1 MYNNK
6 YLEVVMRVRDYAKE
20 IDVKP
25 GELAKWLTSK
35 GREKTAASNLDAE
48 DIELIKEQ
56 YKKGGSNAKPAD
68 NAGAKAES
76 KPVEKPAEKPV
87 DNKPAEKPVEIKPAE
102 KQVENKP
109 AEKPVENKPVENK
122 PAEKSDNKEG
132 SVKQGNKYVF
142 KPSNQQ
148 MTSFSSDYP
157 NGGKMYHNTP
167 KIVTKI
173 TVKSSSDNKNTDP
186 GNRNN
191 NQNHNQNQQSNIQ
204 RPNNSGNNGNN
215 GNNGNR
221 NRNNNQ
227 KQGKREVLGSSLSS
241 VLSGYTFS
249 KTAEPE
255 VKKQNNAPAIEGPKK
270 TISAEERA
278 AQAAAKAAEAEARR
292 AAEQK
297 QAAEA
302 AAKKAEEEKKAAE
315 EAAKRAEEAK
325 AAEAAKATEEKK
337 EAEEASKEV
346 KAAEEKKAAANGTVG
361 SLENKT
367 SDITRGENSSNMDGR
382 NNGVQEN
389 AEKAPREN
397 NNNNNGARPMNH
409 SNQGSSNQQNGGNS
423 RNNDR
428 RNGQGGF
435 KDRNAQ
441 GGNGQGGFRDRNAQG
456 GNGQGGFKDRNAQGG
471 NGQGGFRDR
480 NAQGGNGQGGF
491 RDRNAQGGNGQG
503 GFRDRN
509 AQGGNGQGGFR
520 DKNAQGGGF
529 NKDRNGQGGGFN
541 KDRNGQGGGFNKD
554 RNGQSGGFGG
564 RNGGRGFDKK
574 KNSDT
579 PEITVDRS
587 KEQRA
592 QAYSNRSKD
601 KKHERGYYEDEDQ
614 EIQTKQNKK
623 GAFIKPK
630 VEEKPKEE
638 IKNITIPDEI
648 TIKDL
653 ADKMKI
659 VPSAIIKKYFLEGK
673 VYTINQE
680 ISYDEAAEIALSYDI
695 LAEKEE
701 KVDVVQEL
709 LKEEPEDESTMVPRP
724 PVVCVMGHVDH
735 GKTSLLDAIRKTNVT
750 AKESG
755 GITQHIGAYMVTI
768 NDRKI
773 TFLDTPGHEAFTSMR
788 MRGAM
793 ATDIAVLVVAADDGV
808 MPQTKEAIS
817 HAKAAKVQ
825 MIVAINKIDKPGANI
840 ERVKQ
845 ELLAEG
851 VMSEDYG
858 GDIPFV
864 PVSAKAGTGIED
876 LLEMITLLAD
886 IMELKANPNRKARG
900 IVIEAKLDTGKG
912 PVATVLV
919 QKGTLHVGDFVA
931 IGAAFGKVRAM
942 IDAKGE
948 RLKEAGPSTP
958 VEIIGLNGVPD
969 AGEVCLV
976 TDTNNDAKKISE
988 AFIAQN
994 REKLL
999 AETKNKL
1006 SLEGLSDAIKAGKL
1020 KEFDII
1026 VKADVQ
1032 GSVEAVKQSLIKL
1045 SNDEVQVS
1053 VIHGGVGAINE
1064 SDVTLAAA
1072 SHAIIIGF
1080 NVRADNQARETAER
1094 EKVDVR
1100 NYKVIYDAIND
1111 VEAAMKGLLEPIYE
1125 EKVTGHGEIRMIFK
1139 ASGIGNIAG
1148 SYILDG
1154 KVFRGTKCRIMRG
1167 DEKVFDGNIES
1178 LRRGKDDVKEVNYGY
1193 ECGLVFDGF
1202 NDIQVDDKMEFYQMV
1217 EVKR

>member
-1 MYNNK
+1 
-6 YLEVVMRVRDYAKE
+6 MRVRDYAKE

-102 KQVENKP
+102 KPVENKP
-109 AEKPVENKPVENK
+109 AEKPVENKPAEKPVENK

-173 TVKSSSDNKNTDP
+173 TVKSSSDNKNGDP

-337 EAEEASKEV
+337 ATEEASKEV
-346 KAAEEKKAAANGTVG
+346 KAAEENKAAANGTVG

-389 AEKAPREN
+389 TEKAPREN

-423 RNNDR
+423 KNNDR

-520 DKNAQGGGF
+520 DRNAQGGGF

-579 PEITVDRS
+579 PEIAVDRS

-876 LLEMITLLAD
+876 LLEMITLQAD

-1154 KVFRGTKCRIMRG
+1154 KVFRGTKCRITRG

>member
-1 MYNNK
+1 
-6 YLEVVMRVRDYAKE
+6 MRVRDYAKE

-87 DNKPAEKPVEIKPAE
+87 
-102 KQVENKP
+102 ENKP
-109 AEKPVENKPVENK
+109 AEKPVENKPAENKTAENKPAEKTVENKPVENK
-122 PAEKSDNKEG
+122 PAERSDNKEG

-142 KPSNQQ
+142 KPNNNQQ

-173 TVKSSSDNKNTDP
+173 TVRSSSDNKNVDT

-191 NQNHNQNQQSNIQ
+191 NHNQNQQSNIQ
-204 RPNNSGNNGNN
+204 RPNNSVNN

-227 KQGKREVLGSSLSS
+227 KQGKHEVLGSSLSS

-249 KTAEPE
+249 KTAELE

-325 AAEAAKATEEKK
+325 AAKAAEEKK
-337 EAEEASKEV
+337 AAEEASKEV

-389 AEKAPREN
+389 TEKAPREN

-423 RNNDR
+423 KNNDKR
-428 RNGQGGF
+428 
-435 KDRNAQ
+435 
-441 GGNGQGGFRDRNAQG
+441 
-456 GNGQGGFKDRNAQGG
+456 

-509 AQGGNGQGGFR
+509 AQGGNGQ
-520 DKNAQGGGF
+520 GGF

-709 LKEEPEDESTMVPRP
+709 LKEDPEDESTMVSRP

-755 GITQHIGAYMVTI
+755 GITQHIGAYMVTL

-876 LLEMITLLAD
+876 LLEMITLQAD

-942 IDAKGE
+942 IDATGE

-988 AFIAQN
+988 AFITQN

-1154 KVFRGTKCRIMRG
+1154 KVFRGTKCRITRG

>member
-1 MYNNK
+1 
-6 YLEVVMRVRDYAKE
+6 MRVRDYAKE

-76 KPVEKPAEKPV
+76 KPVEKPAEKPEE
-87 DNKPAEKPVEIKPAE
+87 NKPAEKPVEIKPAE
-102 KQVENKP
+102 KPVENKP
-109 AEKPVENKPVENK
+109 AEKPVENKPAEKPVENK
-122 PAEKSDNKEG
+122 PAEKTVENKPAERSDNKEG

-142 KPSNQQ
+142 KPNNNQQ

-173 TVKSSSDNKNTDP
+173 TVKSSSDNKNVDT

-191 NQNHNQNQQSNIQ
+191 NQNQNQQSNIQ

-315 EAAKRAEEAK
+315 EAVKRAEEAK
-325 AAEAAKATEEKK
+325 AAEAA
-337 EAEEASKEV
+337 

-389 AEKAPREN
+389 TEKAPREN
-397 NNNNNGARPMNH
+397 NNNNNGARPMNQGSNGRNG

-423 RNNDR
+423 KNNDR

-435 KDRNAQ
+435 R
-441 GGNGQGGFRDRNAQG
+441 
-456 GNGQGGFKDRNAQGG
+456 DRNAQGG

-520 DKNAQGGGF
+520 DRNAQGGNGQGGFRDRNAQGGNGQGGFRDRNAQGGNGQGGF

-709 LKEEPEDESTMVPRP
+709 LKEEPEDESTMVSRP

-755 GITQHIGAYMVTI
+755 GITQHIGAYMVTL

-876 LLEMITLLAD
+876 LLEMITLQAD

-988 AFIAQN
+988 AFITQN

-1154 KVFRGTKCRIMRG
+1154 KVFRGTKCRITRG

>member
-1 MYNNK
+1 
-6 YLEVVMRVRDYAKE
+6 MRVRDYAKE

-76 KPVEKPAEKPV
+76 KPVEKPAEKPEE
-87 DNKPAEKPVEIKPAE
+87 NKPAEKPVEIKPAE
-102 KQVENKP
+102 KPVENKP
-109 AEKPVENKPVENK
+109 AEKPVENKPAEKTVENK
-122 PAEKSDNKEG
+122 PAERSDNKEG

-142 KPSNQQ
+142 KPNNNQQ

-173 TVKSSSDNKNTDP
+173 TVKSSSDNKNVDT

-191 NQNHNQNQQSNIQ
+191 NQNQNQQSNIQ

-315 EAAKRAEEAK
+315 EAVKRAEEAK
-325 AAEAAKATEEKK
+325 AAEAA
-337 EAEEASKEV
+337 

-389 AEKAPREN
+389 TEKAPREN
-397 NNNNNGARPMNH
+397 NNNNNGARPMNQGSNGRNG

-423 RNNDR
+423 KNNDR
-428 RNGQGGF
+428 R
-435 KDRNAQ
+435 
-441 GGNGQGGFRDRNAQG
+441 
-456 GNGQGGFKDRNAQGG
+456 

-509 AQGGNGQGGFR
+509 AQGGNGQ
-520 DKNAQGGGF
+520 GGF

-709 LKEEPEDESTMVPRP
+709 LKEEPEDESTMVSRP

-755 GITQHIGAYMVTI
+755 GITQHIGAYMVTL

-876 LLEMITLLAD
+876 LLEMITLQAD

-988 AFIAQN
+988 AFITQN

-1154 KVFRGTKCRIMRG
+1154 KVFRGTKCRITRG

>member
-1 MYNNK
+1 
-6 YLEVVMRVRDYAKE
+6 MRVRDYAKE

-76 KPVEKPAEKPV
+76 KPVEKPAEKPEE
-87 DNKPAEKPVEIKPAE
+87 NKPAEKPVEIKPAE
-102 KQVENKP
+102 KPVENKP
-109 AEKPVENKPVENK
+109 AEKPVENKPAEKTVENK
-122 PAEKSDNKEG
+122 PAERSDNKEG

-142 KPSNQQ
+142 KPNNNQQ

-173 TVKSSSDNKNTDP
+173 TVKSSSDNKNVDT

-191 NQNHNQNQQSNIQ
+191 NQNQNQQSNIQ

-315 EAAKRAEEAK
+315 EAVKRAEEAK
-325 AAEAAKATEEKK
+325 AAEAA
-337 EAEEASKEV
+337 

-389 AEKAPREN
+389 TEKAPREN
-397 NNNNNGARPMNH
+397 NNNNNGARPMNQGSNGRNG

-423 RNNDR
+423 KNNDR
-428 RNGQGGF
+428 R
-435 KDRNAQ
+435 
-441 GGNGQGGFRDRNAQG
+441 
-456 GNGQGGFKDRNAQGG
+456 

-509 AQGGNGQGGFR
+509 AQGGNGQ
-520 DKNAQGGGF
+520 
-529 NKDRNGQGGGFN
+529 GGFN

-709 LKEEPEDESTMVPRP
+709 LKEEPEDESTMVSRP

-755 GITQHIGAYMVTI
+755 GITQHIGAYMVTL

-876 LLEMITLLAD
+876 LLEMITLQAD

-988 AFIAQN
+988 AFITQN

-1154 KVFRGTKCRIMRG
+1154 KVFRGTKCRITRG

>member
-1 MYNNK
+1 
-6 YLEVVMRVRDYAKE
+6 MRVRDYAKE

-441 GGNGQGGFRDRNAQG
+441 GGNGQGGFRDR
-456 GNGQGGFKDRNAQGG
+456 K
-471 NGQGGFRDR
+471 
-480 NAQGGNGQGGF
+480 
-491 RDRNAQGGNGQG
+491 AQGGNGQG

-876 LLEMITLLAD
+876 LLEMITLQAD

>member
-1 MYNNK
+1 
-6 YLEVVMRVRDYAKE
+6 MRVRDYAKE

-68 NAGAKAES
+68 NAVAKAES

-87 DNKPAEKPVEIKPAE
+87 
-102 KQVENKP
+102 ENKP
-109 AEKPVENKPVENK
+109 AEKPVENKPAEKPVENK

-173 TVKSSSDNKNTDP
+173 TVKSSSDNKNGDP

-337 EAEEASKEV
+337 ATEEASKEV

-389 AEKAPREN
+389 TEKAPREN

-423 RNNDR
+423 KNNDR
-428 RNGQGGF
+428 R
-435 KDRNAQ
+435 
-441 GGNGQGGFRDRNAQG
+441 
-456 GNGQGGFKDRNAQGG
+456 NGQGGFKDRNAQGG

-491 RDRNAQGGNGQG
+491 RDRNAQGG
-503 GFRDRN
+503 
-509 AQGGNGQGGFR
+509 
-520 DKNAQGGGF
+520 GF

-554 RNGQSGGFGG
+554 RNSQSGGFGG

-876 LLEMITLLAD
+876 LLEMITLQAD

-1154 KVFRGTKCRIMRG
+1154 KVFRGTKCRITRG

>member
-1 MYNNK
+1 
-6 YLEVVMRVRDYAKE
+6 MRVRDYAKE

-68 NAGAKAES
+68 NAVAKAES

-87 DNKPAEKPVEIKPAE
+87 ENKPAEKPVENKLAE
-102 KQVENKP
+102 KPVENKP
-109 AEKPVENKPVENK
+109 AEKPVENKPAEKPVENK

-173 TVKSSSDNKNTDP
+173 TVKSSSDNKNGDP

-191 NQNHNQNQQSNIQ
+191 NHNQNQQSNIQ

-337 EAEEASKEV
+337 ATEEASKEV

-389 AEKAPREN
+389 TEKAPREN

-423 RNNDR
+423 KNNDR

-520 DKNAQGGGF
+520 DRNAQGGGF

-554 RNGQSGGFGG
+554 RNSQSGGFGG

-876 LLEMITLLAD
+876 LLEMITLQAD

-1154 KVFRGTKCRIMRG
+1154 KVFRGTKCRITRG

>member
-1 MYNNK
+1 
-6 YLEVVMRVRDYAKE
+6 MRVRDYAKE

-87 DNKPAEKPVEIKPAE
+87 ENKPAEKPVEIKPAE
-102 KQVENKP
+102 K
-109 AEKPVENKPVENK
+109 PVENKPVDNK
-122 PAEKSDNKEG
+122 PAERSDNKEG

-142 KPSNQQ
+142 KPNNQQ

-173 TVKSSSDNKNTDP
+173 TVKSSSDNKNGDP

-191 NQNHNQNQQSNIQ
+191 NHNQNQQSNIQ

-456 GNGQGGFKDRNAQGG
+456 GNGQGGF
-471 NGQGGFRDR
+471 RDR
-480 NAQGGNGQGGF
+480 NA
-491 RDRNAQGGNGQG
+491 
-503 GFRDRN
+503 
-509 AQGGNGQGGFR
+509 
-520 DKNAQGGGF
+520 
-529 NKDRNGQGGGFN
+529 QGGGFN

-876 LLEMITLLAD
+876 LLEMITLQAD

-1154 KVFRGTKCRIMRG
+1154 KVFRGTKCRITRG